1 MAFAFFGDLFDERAY
16 LVGFVFNYAV
26 KRDAVTG
33 GFDQFFYDFAA
44 FVVGFGARVADGE
57 YCTGDGVFGL
67 FNVICVRHGELRDEN
82 GCDNIINC
90 RGDPLWSPDSSRQT
104 HGAEVVVADFEA
116 VEGVA
121 VVAAVLFDDVPARAG
136 FAPGFKD
143 GGPVEVAFADF
154 GKARFAAFNGHVFDV
169 DEIYAGVGFA
179 DPFGGVASSCLYPV
193 HVDFELYCFGVCFLQ
208 DDFKGGAVAVFLK
221 FKVVVVICK
230 GQARVGEFVADFGG
244 VFGKADISGFA
255 VFPIGRGVG
264 CRWRDICSSRGGV
277 RL

>member
-44 FVVGFGARVADGE
+44 FVIGFGARVADGE

-67 FNVICVRHGELRDEN
+67 FNVICVRHGELRVKTDV
-82 GCDNIINC
+82 II
-90 RGDPLWSPDSSRQT
+90 LLIV
-104 HGAEVVVADFEA
+104 GATPCGRPIVQDKPMATEVVVADFEA

-154 GKARFAAFNGHVFDV
+154 GKAGFAAFNGHVFDV
-169 DEIYAGVGFA
+169 DEVYAGVGFA
-179 DPFGGVASSCLYPV
+179 DPFGGVAPSCLYPV

-208 DDFKGGAVAVFLK
+208 DDFKGGAVAEFLK

-255 VFPIGRGVG
+255 VFPIRRGAG
-264 CRWRDICSSRGGV
+264 YRWRDICSSRGGV